1 MRRKGLSPQ
10 ILRFMKKK
18 HAPRVGLYTRTT
30 ITDKPARL
38 YARVMMDGRQYYLVT
53 ASKVLKPQC
62 RYCHLMQ
69 RDNSGLPDLYP
80 MTLQAMAQER
90 NRVLD
95 VCNSVD
101 NWGEM
106 TSAQLQD
113 LYDLKT
119 YCNGQ
124 DTTTAA
130 Q

>member
-1 MRRKGLSPQ
+1 MYTT
-10 ILRFMKKK
+10 KKN
-18 HAPRVGLYTRTT
+18 APRVGLYTRTT

>member
-1 MRRKGLSPQ
+1 MLQPKR
-10 ILRFMKKK
+10 

-90 NRVLD
+90 DRVLA
-95 VCNSVD
+95 VCSSVAD
-101 NWGEM
+101 WGAM

-124 DTTTAA
+124 DTATAA

>member
-1 MRRKGLSPQ
+1 MSTT
-10 ILRFMKKK
+10 KKN
-18 HAPRVGLYTRTT
+18 APRVGLYTRTT

-90 NRVLD
+90 NRVLA
-95 VCNSVD
+95 VCSSVAD
-101 NWGEM
+101 WGAM

-124 DTTTAA
+124 DTATAA